1 MRTALN
7 RIERVTGIFVVLALL
22 LLVAA
27 LVIGGGRSG
36 MAGLVAKSFVLYVV
50 APEGYGV
57 QAGSPIHLY
66 DVKIGAV
73 SKVEIIRDPA
83 YPKHPVRMTI
93 EIDPAMAPMLH
104 QDAKVA
110 LEAGMPPFTVAVL
123 KLDTHA
129 GPPLPANT
137 TLIAERR
144 ASLVTALMSNADV
157 ISRDVHKILVQ
168 SEIALTNIAQ
178 ITKKLN
184 DGESVAS
191 RVLTDPELGSDMAT
205 AFGDARAATADA
217 KRMMASVSTA
227 AEQAPATVN
236 DVRALT
242 SDARATTASVREGI
256 DDARRVVAS
265 VERTLRLVEQMAVS
279 LRTTASYAPELA
291 RKADT
296 SLEESKRL
304 VEAAQRNI
312 FIRGNLEPRSP
323 ARTQARVRP
332 PAVLPGAKPAR
343 SNDRDSDSGGDDS
356 SR

>member
-1 MRTALN
+1 MRTSLN
-7 RIERVTGIFVVLALL
+7 RIERVTGIFVVFALL

-27 LVIGGGRSG
+27 LVVGGGRAG
-36 MAGLVAKSFVLYVV
+36 MAGLVAKNFVLYVV
-50 APEGYGV
+50 APEGYGA

-73 SKVEIIRDPA
+73 SKVEIVRDPA

-93 EIDPAMAPMLH
+93 EIDPAMASMLH
-104 QDAKVA
+104 EDAKVA
-110 LEAGMPPFTVAVL
+110 IEAGMPPFTVAVL
-123 KLDTHA
+123 KLDSHA
-129 GPPLPANT
+129 GRPLPTNA
-137 TLIAERR
+137 TLVAEVR
-144 ASLVTALMSNADV
+144 ASLVTALMSNADI

-178 ITKKLN
+178 ITKTLN
-184 DGESVAS
+184 DGQSMAS
-191 RVLTDPELGSDMAT
+191 RVLTDPKLGADMAT
-205 AFGDARAATADA
+205 AFEDARSATADA
-217 KRMMASVSTA
+217 KRMIASVSTA
-227 AEQAPATVN
+227 AEQAPAAVD

-242 SDARATTASVREGI
+242 SDAREATASVRQGI
-256 DDARRVVAS
+256 DDARRVVTS

-312 FIRGNLEPRSP
+312 FIRGSLEPREAP
-323 ARTQARVRP
+323 RTQARVRP
-332 PAVLPGAKPAR
+332 PAVLPRARRGDAKGKE
-343 SNDRDSDSGGDDS
+343 RDSGEDDS
-356 SR
+356 HK